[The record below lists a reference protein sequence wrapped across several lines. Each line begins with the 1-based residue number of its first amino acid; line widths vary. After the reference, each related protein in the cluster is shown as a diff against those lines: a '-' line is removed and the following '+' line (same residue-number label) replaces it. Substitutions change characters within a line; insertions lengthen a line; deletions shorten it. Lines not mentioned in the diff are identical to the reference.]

1 MIKKRIYRI
10 VAGMFFILVLYF
22 LWTAIS
28 IWSFANKMELEQSDA
43 AAVLGAASWGDKPSP
58 VFRERINHAI
68 WLYENGY
75 VSKLIFTGGKGN
87 GAKLAESEVAKVY
100 AMKQGVR
107 ENDILIETNS
117 KMTEENL
124 EEVKKIA
131 INEEIKTLTIVSDP
145 LHMKRA
151 IAIAHHLDLKVY
163 SAPTQSSE
171 YKSLKTKVP
180 FLIKEMFYYIGYK
193 LFTLF

>member
-1 MIKKRIYRI
+1 MIKKRICRI
-10 VAGMFFILVLYF
+10 VAVMFVMLVLYF

-43 AAVLGAASWGDKPSP
+43 AAVLGAAAWGDKPSP

-87 GAKLAESEVAKVY
+87 GAKYAESEVAKIY
-100 AMKQGVR
+100 AIKQGVR

-131 INEEIKTLTIVSDP
+131 INEEFKTLTIVSDP

-151 IAIAHHLDLKVY
+151 MAIAHHLDLKVN
-163 SAPTQSSE
+163 SSPTQTSV
-171 YKSLKTKVP
+171 YKTLKTKGP
-180 FLIKEMFYYIGYK
+180 FLIKETFYYIGYK
-193 LFTLF
+193 LFTLY

>member
-10 VAGMFFILVLYF
+10 VAGMFVILVLYF